1 MYVDDGSQK
10 EARARQKARRH
21 RHKTGQVLADEQGE
35 VVEEVVSGD
44 EEEQVNHDQQVIDEP
59 DLAKP
64 DKPESSFGPEARER
78 IVAKFQEIRR
88 LPGKQPWSHT
98 LLHTVILC
106 SGIKLAY

>member
-1 MYVDDGSQK
+1 M
-10 EARARQKARRH
+10 
-21 RHKTGQVLADEQGE
+21 
-35 VVEEVVSGD
+35 VEEVVSGD

-88 LPGKQPWSHT
+88 LPGKQPWSDT
-98 LLHTVILC
+98 LLHTVILS
-106 SGIKLAY
+106 SGIKLTY